1 MAVGTGG
8 ALHPAAGST
17 GQRSEGVGTD
27 ESGCRGWEEGEQE
40 PEEESGG
47 GGGAEAGG
55 LAAPFVGD
63 GGGLRSAVQPQ
74 SGRGQ
79 PSEQASGSV
88 KKEIGKDWISAEY
101 AKAPSW
107 GDCEVAAER
116 REPGNW
122 GPAVRH

>member
-79 PSEQASGSV
+79 PSEQER
-88 KKEIGKDWISAEY
+88 KE
-101 AKAPSW
+101 
-107 GDCEVAAER
+107 
-116 REPGNW
+116 GNW
-122 GPAVRH
+122 KGLDFCGVCEGAELG